1 MSQALHCTVNKDFS
15 TSSSDEPAHDSDH
28 HNEQQKPSPLQRN
41 PHQSQENIEFDFTSN
56 TSATTPVVS
65 SSTSASV
72 AVPVTSPAAAA
83 ATVVAQ
89 PQQEQPQPQKV
100 INSPPSYSDMSIDSP
115 LLKITLLCMNSTRVT
130 LEIDQ
135 NFIASHGLSVK
146 NPDSITIGQ
155 FKQVIYDEWMS
166 SQKQAEGED
175 TDNTKLILQANK
187 NDNWGRILAENVTPV
202 PVSPLY
208 VRIIYLGKVLVDEY
222 TFEDYSIS
230 SSNANNVLHI
240 SVKPDIAGSKDKNS
254 GGKHSKSRRRSTT
267 TTHGSAGNTL
277 NGAADSNEE
286 HNNAHTS
293 GRSGCC
299 VIC

>member
-1 MSQALHCTVNKDFS
+1 MSHALHSTVDKDFS
-15 TSSSDEPAHDSDH
+15 TSSSDEPAQDSEH
-28 HNEQQKPSPLQRN
+28 HNEQQKRSPLQRN
-41 PHQSQENIEFDFTSN
+41 RHQSQENIEFDFTNN

-65 SSTSASV
+65 SSTSA
-72 AVPVTSPAAAA
+72 AVPVTSPATAA

-135 NFIASHGLSVK
+135 KFIASHGLSVK
-146 NPDSITIGQ
+146 SPDSITIGQ

-175 TDNTKLILQANK
+175 TDNIKTVLQTNK

-202 PVSPLY
+202 PVSPQY

-254 GGKHSKSRRRSTT
+254 GGKKSKSRRRSTT

-277 NGAADSNEE
+277 SEAADSNEE
-286 HNNAHTS
+286 NNNAHSS